1 MSTQAAVDFHG
12 IASMIFSGFQRKVLY
27 LLTEIRDSV
36 KSAGKVTVEQCRG
49 LQIQQ
54 LSTLDELKEFEQ
66 FLEEGENLEKM
77 V

>member
-1 MSTQAAVDFHG
+1 
-12 IASMIFSGFQRKVLY
+12 MIFSGFQRKVLY

-36 KSAGKVTVEQCRG
+36 KSTGKVTVEQCRG

-54 LSTLDELKEFEQ
+54 LSTFDELKEFEQ
-66 FLEEGENLEKM
+66 FLEEGDNLEKL